1 MLSQCNEQR
10 RHGIHNNRKITLYHL
25 SYSLQKID
33 CWLVVKDAVS
43 TEKTAIS
50 YWYRPFCE
58 ILSLFFSD
66 ILWIIKRALRL
77 HKTFTR
83 IDRKSDNSVTG
94 RKNCILNFEVWTW
107 TWTWFEWV
115 SWRARQWGMLTN
127 LHNYQHGKIW
137 LSFAVHGNLLPD
149 STEWGVSLEFHH
161 RRLRIFSIFL
171 FDYRRKESLTNRFIQ
186 DSWFQMQSFRG
197 VFRSD
202 ISSPS
207 F

>member
-1 MLSQCNEQR
+1 MLLCF
-10 RHGIHNNRKITLYHL
+10 HNVMSKDVMGYTIIAKLPFIIYHIAYKKSTVDWL
-25 SYSLQKID
+25 SKMQLAPKNCDFI
-33 CWLVVKDAVS
+33 LIS
-43 TEKTAIS
+43 TFLRDIV
-50 YWYRPFCE
+50 PV
-58 ILSLFFSD
+58 FFSD

-77 HKTFTR
+77 HKAFTR

-161 RRLRIFSIFL
+161 RRLRTFSIFF
-171 FDYRRKESLTNRFIQ
+171 FDYREKNR
-186 DSWFQMQSFRG
+186 
-197 VFRSD
+197 
-202 ISSPS
+202 
-207 F
+207 